1 MPRVK
6 RGMPHRRHIKPF
18 MKKAKGYRG
27 ARSRHYKHVREAVNH
42 AGQYAYVGRKKR
54 KRDFRTLWIARIS
67 AAVRPQGINYSS
79 FMASL
84 KKAGIALNRKT
95 LSEMAIHHA
104 EEFSQLVQL
113 AKEQVAA

>member
-1 MPRVK
+1 MTRVK
-6 RGMPHRRHIKPF
+6 RGMAHRRHIKPI

-27 ARSRHYKHVREAVNH
+27 ARSRHYKHVREAVMH
-42 AGQYAYVGRKKR
+42 AGNYAYVGRKKK
-54 KRDFRTLWIARIS
+54 KRDFRALWIARIN
-67 AAVRPQGINYSS
+67 AAVRSQGMNYSA

-95 LSEMAIHHA
+95 LSELAIHHA
-104 EEFSQLVQL
+104 DEFSQLVNL

>member
-1 MPRVK
+1 MTRVK
-6 RGMPHRRHIKPF
+6 RGMPHRRHIKPI

-27 ARSRHYKHVREAVNH
+27 ARSRHYKHAREAVNH
-42 AGQYAYVGRKKR
+42 AGQYAYSDRNKR
-54 KRDFRTLWIARIS
+54 KRDFRRLWIARIS
-67 AAVRPQGINYSS
+67 AAVRARGMNYSS

-95 LSEMAIHHA
+95 LSEMAIHHSD
-104 EEFSQLVQL
+104 EFSQLVQL